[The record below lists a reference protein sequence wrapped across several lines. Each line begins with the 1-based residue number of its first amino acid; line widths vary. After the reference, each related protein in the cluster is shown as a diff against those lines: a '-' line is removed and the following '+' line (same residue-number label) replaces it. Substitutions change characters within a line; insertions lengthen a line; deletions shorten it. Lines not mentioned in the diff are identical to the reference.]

1 MRKSLLLASFAA
13 LAMAAAPAHAQV
25 VRGDQIVAQS
35 NFVNRSQAAIPQ
47 VSIIVR
53 ADFVLFS
60 VTYETATR
68 SADAREAELEKTF
81 KTITDR
87 AAKAEGVNIEV
98 GSPGNSAAIETAA
111 IKELIADRGD
121 DRSSI
126 NLVLKISVRE
136 KDTFD
141 TIRARTEKF
150 VADVPLTGRVEAVI
164 GDSQFLGVSEPK
176 KHRET
181 LIKAIAEDTKLMQS
195 TFGGST
201 VPVTVSLTGIESRA
215 LTRPVG
221 PLDLE
226 IYIPYSMS
234 VVSGQK

>member
-1 MRKSLLLASFAA
+1 MRRSLLLASFAA
-13 LAMAAAPAHAQV
+13 LAIAAAPANAQV

-111 IKELIADRGD
+111 IKELIADARAAEVACGQVLGVRGD
-121 DRSSI
+121 RRGRGLMAAASAAAA
-126 NLVLKISVRE
+126 
-136 KDTFD
+136 
-141 TIRARTEKF
+141 AR
-150 VADVPLTGRVEAVI
+150 PGEA
-164 GDSQFLGVSEPK
+164 
-176 KHRET
+176 R
-181 LIKAIAEDTKLMQS
+181 
-195 TFGGST
+195 
-201 VPVTVSLTGIESRA
+201 
-215 LTRPVG
+215 
-221 PLDLE
+221 
-226 IYIPYSMS
+226 
-234 VVSGQK
+234 